1 MLKFTRDSFVD
12 VDTYND
18 HLHYNG
24 YILYD
29 RGKMEDIFYYEN
41 AKKLTYQNLAT
52 DVMSHHSNGFY
63 KTLVKESLYKYLTY
77 YEHCPEHYFKKRGVQ
92 GISIDMKKVI
102 DKLLSNGY
110 AEEFLEN
117 YKRYRNCESYCNTI
131 RKVLA
136 ECVEKRGVNHDGI
149 KTNAIYYDVNVQQN
163 LRFNYK
169 NRDIVAFPKTYTKT
183 FTTEDGYFLVWGDFA
198 QSDFRIAFNL
208 LLRDKDNTEFM
219 SSIEDKYEGLARL
232 IAKHEGTTFDLAK
245 FREMRKMYKTLTLA
259 TMYGTRDSIEK
270 PKQEFIK
277 MLSCYLES
285 CPKYAEYEKRINER
299 IALGMPFAV
308 RSYFGHEEI
317 INIDSYDRNPLFKAL
332 NTPIQAGTSEV
343 VILTVNKILDMFY
356 ELGYTEDD
364 VSVYMVRHDE
374 PVFRV
379 KETVKKDLWVFKQA
393 TDIIVDNWVPLRID
407 FSPGYYYREID
418 PTLQKEMQQC
428 YNDNYDKIDYFEKET
443 NDVVNS
449 EEYYPIS
456 PLLNLSIYYEKL
468 EDCTLICF
476 CDTDKNLVD
485 AKVIKT
491 LDDDVI
497 KQYVYSK
504 LSLIEEKAYNA
515 GYFAVM
521 IYNNY
526 YEDKLYLN
534 DRTLFKLIKA
544 TGDGPAKAQKITQC
558 IAYKRALK
566 LGIEGKY
573 RQPIKSDL
581 DFLRTVGDLNYLR

>member
-12 VDTYND
+12 VDTYNE

-29 RGKMEDIFYYEN
+29 RKKMEDIFYYES
-41 AKKLTYQNLAT
+41 AKKITYQNLAV

-63 KTLVKESLYKYLTY
+63 STVAKEPLYRYLTY
-77 YEHCPEHYFKKRGVQ
+77 CEHCPEHYFKKKGVK

-131 RKVLA
+131 RKVLE
-136 ECVEKRGVNHDGI
+136 ECTEQRGVNQFGI
-149 KTNAIYYDVNVQQN
+149 KTHAIYYDVNVQQN

-169 NRDIVAFPKTYTKT
+169 NRDIVAFPKTYTNT

-208 LLRDKDNTEFM
+208 LLRNENNTKFM
-219 SSIEDKYEGLARL
+219 SDIEDKYEGLARL
-232 IAKHEGTTFDLAK
+232 IAQHEGTTFDLAK

-277 MLSCYLES
+277 MLSNYLEN
-285 CPKYAEYEKRINER
+285 CTKYVEYEKRINER

-308 RSYFGHEEI
+308 KSYFGHEEI
-317 INIDSYDRNPLFKAL
+317 INVDSYDRNPLFKAL

-374 PVFRV
+374 PVFKV
-379 KETVKKDLWVFKQA
+379 KETAKKDLWVFKQA

-407 FSPGYYYREID
+407 FSPGYYYREVD
-418 PTLQKEMQQC
+418 EDLQKEMQQS
-428 YNDNYDKIDYFEKET
+428 YEENADKIEYFESDEE
-443 NDVVNS
+443 NNG

-456 PLLNLSIYYEKL
+456 PILNMSIYYEKL
-468 EDCTLICF
+468 EDCTLLCF
-476 CDTDKNLVD
+476 CDIDKNRID
-485 AKVIKT
+485 AKIIKT

-504 LSLIEEKAYNA
+504 LPVIEEKAFSQ
-515 GYFAVM
+515 GYFAVT

-526 YEDKLYLN
+526 YDDKLYLN

-544 TGDGPAKAQKITQC
+544 SGEGPAKAQKITQC

-566 LGIEGKY
+566 LGIEDKY
-573 RQPIKSDL
+573 RQPIQTDL
-581 DFLRTVGDLNYLR
+581 DFLRTVGDLNYLRS